1 MKKTLA
7 IVALIVATLPTLAQ
21 QVKYSVS
28 GISVLNGKKAS
39 VVDKVTDKTISSTT
53 VTDGKFA

>member
-28 GISVLNGKKAS
+28 GISVLNGKKVS
-39 VVDKVTDKTISSTT
+39 VVDKVTDKAISSTT